1 MLVANGFAWAVKD
14 DVVPVAHARHQLDA
28 QQPAQ
33 TENRF
38 ALALGVGVE
47 RVRLDRG
54 TVLYQPVQNVDCLPD
69 TARDEASKKRNV
81 AVGDMGVGDTA
92 ISTITNVPGADEIVL
107 PRRNMCAVGDCRPA
121 GAPELRQGEAGI

>member
-1 MLVANGFAWAVKD
+1 MLVANGFPRAVKD

-28 QQPAQ
+28 EEPAQ

-38 ALALGVGVE
+38 ALALSIGVE

-69 TARDEASKKRNV
+69 TAWDEAGEQRNV
-81 AVGDMGVGDTA
+81 AVGDMVVSDTA
-92 ISTITNVPGADEIVL
+92 IATVTNVLGADEIVL
-107 PRRNMCAVGDCRPA
+107 P
-121 GAPELRQGEAGI
+121 